1 MSKVYFSL
9 EDFPSLT
16 NTIVTIGT
24 FDGVHVGH
32 KKIFDQLNELK
43 KQTGFQ
49 TVVFTFDPHPRK
61 VLFPEQKDLKLITS
75 TPEKIKLISENEI
88 DYVLVYPF
96 SKKFS
101 EISSDFY
108 IENILVKKLGAKVI
122 IIGYDHKFGKN
133 REGNINVLK
142 DKASKYGFEVIEIS
156 AKDIDS
162 INVSSSQIRKAIDA
176 GDIDLANKFL
186 GHPYF
191 ITGMVTEGKKLG
203 RTIGYPTANVKIFDA
218 DKLLPK
224 IGVYAV
230 KLKVLGNDYGGML
243 NIGVNPSIDTDNKIK
258 IEVNIFDFKQDI
270 YGETISIKFVKRLR
284 DEVKF
289 ANLEELKMQ
298 LLDDRI
304 KSIEILK

>member
-75 TPEKIKLISENEI
+75 THEKIKLISENEI

-101 EISSDFY
+101 EITSDYY

-133 REGNINVLK
+133 REGNIEVLK
-142 DKASKYGFEVIEIS
+142 NNAAKYGFKVIEIS

-203 RTIGYPTANVKIFDA
+203 RTIGYPTANVKISD
-218 DKLLPK
+218 
-224 IGVYAV
+224 
-230 KLKVLGNDYGGML
+230 NDGWTSL
-243 NIGVNPSIDTDNKIK
+243 NCAAQEGH
-258 IEVNIFDFKQDI
+258 
-270 YGETISIKFVKRLR
+270 
-284 DEVKF
+284 
-289 ANLEELKMQ
+289 LEIVQ
-298 LLDDRI
+298 LL
-304 KSIEILK
+304 IEKHADVNNPGKNDWTPL

>member
-9 EDFPSLT
+9 EDFPTLT
-16 NTIVTIGT
+16 NTIITIGT

-32 KKIFDQLNELK
+32 KKILNQLNELK
-43 KQTGFQ
+43 KKTGYQTL
-49 TVVFTFDPHPRK
+49 VFTFDPHPRK

-75 TPEKIKLISENEI
+75 THEKIKLISDKGI

-108 IENILVKKLGAKVI
+108 IENILVKKLGAKII

-133 REGNINVLK
+133 REGDINVLK
-142 DKASKYGFEVIEIS
+142 SNAAKYGYEVVEIS
-156 AKDIDS
+156 AEDIDS
-162 INVSSSQIRKAIDA
+162 INVSSTQIRKAIDD

-186 GHPYF
+186 GHEYF

-203 RTIGYPTANVKIFDA
+203 RTIGYPTANIKITDH

-230 KLKVLGNDYGGML
+230 KVIELGKEYGGML
-243 NIGVNPSIDTDNKIK
+243 NIGTNPTTDTDNKIK
-258 IEVNIFDFKQDI
+258 IEVNIFDFNKDI
-270 YGETISIKFVKRLR
+270 YGENITIKFVKRLR

-289 ANLEELKMQ
+289 ANLEQLKEQ
-298 LLDDRI
+298 LLDDKV
-304 KSIEILK
+304 KSLEALN

>member
-75 TPEKIKLISENEI
+75 THEKIKLISENEI

-101 EISSDFY
+101 EITSDYY

-133 REGNINVLK
+133 REGNIEVLK
-142 DKASKYGFEVIEIS
+142 NNAAKYGFKVIEIS

-203 RTIGYPTANVKIFDA
+203 RTIGYPTANVKISVA

-230 KLKVLGNDYGGML
+230 KIKVLGNDYGGML

-289 ANLEELKMQ
+289 ANLEELKIQ

-304 KSIEILK
+304 KSIEILT

>member
-75 TPEKIKLISENEI
+75 THEKIKLISENEI

-101 EISSDFY
+101 EITSDYY

-133 REGNINVLK
+133 REGNIEVLK
-142 DKASKYGFEVIEIS
+142 NNAAKYGFKVIEIS

-162 INVSSSQIRKAIDA
+162 ISVSSSQIRKAIDA

-191 ITGMVTEGKKLG
+191 ITGIVTEGKKLG
-203 RTIGYPTANVKIFDA
+203 RTIGYPTANVKISDA

-230 KLKVLGNDYGGML
+230 KIKVLGNDYGGML

-289 ANLEELKMQ
+289 ANLEELKIQ

>member
-142 DKASKYGFEVIEIS
+142 DKASKYGFKVIEIS

-186 GHPYF
+186 GHLYF

-203 RTIGYPTANVKIFDA
+203 RTIGYPTANVKISDA

-230 KLKVLGNDYGGML
+230 KIKVLGNDYGGML

-289 ANLEELKMQ
+289 ANLEELKIQ

>member
-43 KQTGFQ
+43 KQTGYQ

-61 VLFPEQKDLKLITS
+61 ILFPEQKDLKLITS
-75 TPEKIKLISENEI
+75 THEKIKLISENEI

-133 REGNINVLK
+133 REGNIEVLK
-142 DKASKYGFEVIEIS
+142 NNAAKYGFEVIEIS

-186 GHPYF
+186 GHSYF
-191 ITGMVTEGKKLG
+191 LTGMVTEGKKLG
-203 RTIGYPTANVKIFDA
+203 RTIGYPTANVKIADV

-230 KLKVLGNDYGGML
+230 KVKVLGNEYGGML
-243 NIGVNPSIDTDNKIK
+243 NIGVNPTTDTDNKIK
-258 IEVNIFDFKQDI
+258 IEVNIFDFNQDI

-289 ANLEELKMQ
+289 ANLEELKIQ
-298 LLDDRI
+298 LLDDRN
-304 KSIEILK
+304 KSLDILK

>member
-9 EDFPSLT
+9 EDFPTLT
-16 NTIVTIGT
+16 NTIITIGT

-32 KKIFDQLNELK
+32 KKILNQLNELK
-43 KQTGFQ
+43 KKTGYQTL
-49 TVVFTFDPHPRK
+49 VFTFDPHPRK

-75 TPEKIKLISENEI
+75 THEKIKLISEKGI

-108 IENILVKKLGAKVI
+108 IENILVKKLGAKII

-133 REGNINVLK
+133 REGDINVLK
-142 DKASKYGFEVIEIS
+142 SNAAKYGFEVVEIS
-156 AKDIDS
+156 AEDIDS
-162 INVSSSQIRKAIDA
+162 INVSSTQIRKAIDE

-186 GHPYF
+186 GHEYF

-203 RTIGYPTANVKIFDA
+203 RTIGYPTANIKITDH

-230 KLKVLGNDYGGML
+230 KVIELGKEYGGML
-243 NIGVNPSIDTDNKIK
+243 NIGTNPTTDTDNKIK
-258 IEVNIFDFKQDI
+258 IEVNIFDFNKDI
-270 YGETISIKFVKRLR
+270 YGENITIKFVKRLR

-289 ANLEELKMQ
+289 ANLEELKKQ
-298 LLDDRI
+298 LLDDKV
-304 KSIEILK
+304 KSLEGLK